1 MDTGLVGADVSC
13 TLVVVAVA
21 SNSFVIISASVIVSN
36 DKVVSFS
43 SFPVNFVITG
53 ENGPMSVE
61 FSIDEDDE
69 VVSSNTE
76 VVEDTNDVV
85 EVVSVVDIV
94 AVVDVVSVVV
104 GVPVVAGV
112 TVEDDVSVL
121 VVVVVDVTAVVV
133 ASVERV
139 EVAVVGVVVVV
150 VVDISAT
157 DLVVSS
163 VERVEVVSIVVVVVV
178 NPVEFEDVDVANKIV
193 VVKVVTAVRAS
204 IAGFGASWTSLTT
217 RLCVKDSG
225 LERKGAV

>member
-1 MDTGLVGADVSC
+1 MDTGLVGADVNC
-13 TLVVVAVA
+13 TLVVVVADA
-21 SNSFVIISASVIVSN
+21 SNSFVILSSSVVGSN
-36 DKVVSFS
+36 GKVVSFS

-76 VVEDTNDVV
+76 VVEDTNSTDVV
-85 EVVSVVDIV
+85 EVV
-94 AVVDVVSVVV
+94 AVVGVVSVVV
-104 GVPVVAGV
+104 GVPVLAGV
-112 TVEDDVSVL
+112 TVVVDVSVL

-150 VVDISAT
+150 VVDVTAT

-163 VERVEVVSIVVVVVV
+163 AERVEVVSVVVVVV
-178 NPVEFEDVDVANKIV
+178 VGGLTSDKIRKIFQHNTFLREFA
-193 VVKVVTAVRAS
+193 T
-204 IAGFGASWTSLTT
+204 
-217 RLCVKDSG
+217 
-225 LERKGAV
+225 